1 MAFFDKFKE
10 TVSDTSKMVAQK
22 AKDVAEVTKLNGQ
35 ISSEEAKIKEAYLAI
50 GKRYFEENMGEIS
63 DAYINDFTIINE
75 AKARISELQEQ
86 IKTIKGVFACPNCG
100 AEVTTD
106 SAFCSSCGAKV
117 EAPAPKEEET
127 IVEPTEEAT
136 GSDETAESVETSETT
151 ETAKEADASL

>member
-1 MAFFDKFKE
+1 MAFFNKFKE
-10 TVSDTSKMVAQK
+10 TVADTSKMVAQK

-50 GKRYFEENMGEIS
+50 GKRYFEENMGEVS

-100 AEVTTD
+100 AEVSTD
-106 SAFCSSCGAKV
+106 SAFCSSCGTKIEV
-117 EAPAPKEEET
+117 PAAKEEET
-127 IVEPTEEAT
+127 IVETTTESE
-136 GSDETAESVETSETT
+136 ETAENTETT
-151 ETAKEADASL
+151 ESN